1 MKNLFLVSSFE
12 EVSTE
17 LQSLDRDLVGKKVTF
32 IPTASNVEEVT
43 FYVESGQKA
52 LEEMGLIVDRLDVS
66 TAKPEE
72 IQKKLREND
81 CIYVTGGNTFFLL
94 QELKKSGA
102 DQVIIEEIQK
112 GKIYIGESAGAIVLS
127 KRVEYVK
134 TMDDPEQAPSLNSFS
149 GLNMVD
155 FYPLPH
161 YKDIPFS
168 EVTMDIEKQYKEQLN
183 FCFINNLE
191 GLIVEGNHT
200 RIVKKLIEKVD

>member
-1 MKNLFLVSSFE
+1 MKYLFLVSSFE

-32 IPTASNVEEVT
+32 IPTASNVEEGT

-52 LEEMGLIVDRLDVS
+52 LEKMGLIVDRLDVS

-127 KRVEYVK
+127 KTVEYVK
-134 TMDDPEQAPSLNSFS
+134 TMDDPEEAPSLKSFS

-161 YKDIPFS
+161 YKDISFS

-183 FCFINNLE
+183 FCFINNHE
-191 GLIVEGNHT
+191 GLIVEGNQT
-200 RIVKKLIEKVD
+200 RIVKKIHKKVE

>member
-1 MKNLFLVSSFE
+1 MKKLFLVSSFE

-17 LQSLDRDLVGKKVTF
+17 LKSLDRDLVGKKVTF
-32 IPTASNVEEVT
+32 ITTASNVEEVT

-127 KRVEYVK
+127 KTVEYVK
-134 TMDDPEQAPSLNSFS
+134 TMDDPEEAPSLNSFS
-149 GLNMVD
+149 GLNVVD

-168 EVTMDIEKQYKEQLN
+168 KVTMDIEKQYKEQLN
-183 FCFINNLE
+183 FCFINNHE
-191 GLIVEGNHT
+191 GIIIEGDHT
-200 RIVKKLIEKVD
+200 RIVEKNN